1 MPNLI
6 LFNIETDENSKY
18 LSANLDW
25 IESLATQFEL
35 VNVYSTHV
43 GKFTVPSNVM
53 VREIGGGSIFKR
65 MHGFIKLI
73 KCMLMIIKDRK
84 NSVVF
89 YHMVTRVPAIISLS
103 LKLAGVKQ
111 GLWYSHSSK
120 SLSLKWVVKNVNY
133 IFTPTKSSFPID
145 SYKVIISGQ
154 GISSKNFSN
163 LQKKSRNGVISVGR
177 VVPIKQIELF
187 ISAYSCLSIKEREE
201 FSPLTLVGD
210 LEVDQAYLH
219 GLKELA
225 AASDLELRLVPQ
237 IPRNELSDHLNNA
250 KYYFMGTPKSLDKA
264 AVEAAMSGCLV
275 LTRNPEDLQYLGLCN
290 FWKKYENKVQAGFVP
305 QMQIFATLSAREFVK
320 LHQEVALEA
329 RKINNIDALMT
340 KISRK
345 MKA

>member
-1 MPNLI
+1 MTNLI
-6 LFNIETDENSKY
+6 LFNIETDETSKY

-25 IESLATQFEL
+25 IESLATQFDH
-35 VNVYSTHV
+35 VKVYSTHV
-43 GKFTVPSNVM
+43 GKFTVPSNVII
-53 VREIGGGSIFKR
+53 RELGGGSAFKR
-65 MHGFIKLI
+65 MYGFIRLI
-73 KCMLMIIKDRK
+73 KCMLMIIKNRK
-84 NSVVF
+84 RSVVL
-89 YHMVTRVPAIISLS
+89 YHMVTKVPTIISLP
-103 LKLAGVKQ
+103 LKLVGVKQ
-111 GLWYSHSSK
+111 ALWYSHSSK
-120 SLSLKWVVKNVNY
+120 SLSLNWVLKNVNY
-133 IFTPTKSSFPID
+133 VFTPTKSSFPIE

-163 LQKKSRNGVISVGR
+163 LQKKSRKGVISVGR

-187 ISAYSCLSIKEREE
+187 ISAYSCLSTKEREE

-210 LEVDQAYLH
+210 LETDQAYLH
-219 GLKELA
+219 GLKEMA

-237 IPRNELSDHLNNA
+237 IPRNELIDHLNDA

-275 LTRNPEDLQYLGLCN
+275 LTGNPEDFQYLGLRN
-290 FWKKYENKVQAGFVP
+290 FWKKYENEMEAGFVH
-305 QMQIFATLSAREFVK
+305 QMQIFSSLPDQEFVQ

-329 RKINNIDALMT
+329 RKINNIDALMA